1 MDKLDFRVGTL
12 RDYLPDEAYQVACE
26 RAQRKVFADGDTLH
40 SRGDTS
46 PRLCIVADGAVRL
59 GRFRP
64 DGSFN
69 LVTVLG
75 IGGHFGDLG
84 LQRAAYTH
92 DGFAVGRCEIYV
104 IKAKVLDDLL
114 RTQPGFALGIWRCNT
129 ARLNAVL
136 ELYDDALTLGVT
148 ARLAKV
154 IHIHMGYGELPDG
167 VACRQ
172 RDFAELLGVSEV
184 SIGNAL
190 RELEQ
195 AGLVAT
201 GYRCVRVP
209 DQARLQDWLRK
220 SAAI

>member
-1 MDKLDFRVGTL
+1 MDRLDFRVGTL
-12 RDYLPDEAYQVACE
+12 RDYLPDEAYKAACE
-26 RAQRKVFADGDTLH
+26 CARRKKFADGDALH
-40 SRGDTS
+40 LRGDTS
-46 PRLCIVADGAVRL
+46 PRLCIVAKGAVRI

-75 IGGHFGDLG
+75 VGGHFGDIG

-92 DGFAVGRCEIYV
+92 DGFAVGNCEIYL
-104 IKAKVLDDLL
+104 IEAEVLDDLL
-114 RTQPGFALGIWRCNT
+114 RNQPGFALGIWRCNT

-154 IHIHMGYGELPDG
+154 IHIHMGCGELADG

-172 RDFAELLGVSEV
+172 RDFAELLGVTEV

-190 RELEQ
+190 KELEK
-195 AGLVAT
+195 AGLVET
-201 GYRCVRVP
+201 GYRYVRVP
-209 DQARLQDWLRK
+209 DKAKLEAWLRK